1 MKRDLFLCT
10 FAEDALN
17 IIKEFGIGM
26 ESNHFCIS
34 ERLDDHVVEET
45 ISEVNKD
52 MRFCDIDDLR
62 KVFVHGPF
70 TEIYPQAIDHLMTE
84 TGRKRLDSAFEAC
97 RRLGLNR
104 MVVHSGFLPIM
115 YFDTWHVER
124 SVEFWGEYMRDKPS
138 DFSIFIENVFDPNPE
153 PLIEIVETLAD
164 PRIKLCL
171 DVGHANA
178 VTIDKSVYQ
187 WIKSMGENIGHFHL
201 HNNDGSNDL
210 HNPIND
216 GTLDMDKV
224 LRHIDDYC
232 PPDATLT
239 VESRRVNGGIEWL
252 LERL

>member
-45 ISEVNKD
+45 ISEVNRD
-52 MRFCDIDDLR
+52 MRFCDIADLR
-62 KVFVHGPF
+62 KVLVHGPF
-70 TEIYPQAIDHLMTE
+70 TEIYPQAIDHLIAE
-84 TGRKRLDSAFEAC
+84 SGRKRLDSAFEAC

-138 DFSIFIENVFDPNPE
+138 
-153 PLIEIVETLAD
+153 T
-164 PRIKLCL
+164 
-171 DVGHANA
+171 
-178 VTIDKSVYQ
+178 
-187 WIKSMGENIGHFHL
+187 
-201 HNNDGSNDL
+201 
-210 HNPIND
+210 
-216 GTLDMDKV
+216 
-224 LRHIDDYC
+224 
-232 PPDATLT
+232 
-239 VESRRVNGGIEWL
+239 
-252 LERL
+252 